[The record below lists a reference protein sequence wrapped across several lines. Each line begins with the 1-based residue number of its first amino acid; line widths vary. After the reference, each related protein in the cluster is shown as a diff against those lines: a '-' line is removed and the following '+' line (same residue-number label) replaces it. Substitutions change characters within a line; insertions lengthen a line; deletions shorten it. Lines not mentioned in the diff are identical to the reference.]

1 LSRNPQPTQPRAGT
15 IVGIIIVLVV
25 ILLTL
30 AILDIEP
37 FSSFRTSMRKWAQ
50 NLPTTIQQAFT
61 PMTSPLLPAAST
73 STPGPADTATQMIG
87 NWSYTLNSVNWSGNA
102 VTVGVTIQNTGDK
115 TYPFG
120 FGYQVSDQSF
130 TSIYKLCA
138 VDSNHLVFWDTS
150 VDASGI
156 GFYNRSFGS
165 GEKQTGTLKFTVN
178 SESQKLYLCI
188 SNGGNPA
195 NKLFY
200 LGSPR

>member
-1 LSRNPQPTQPRAGT
+1 MSKNPEPPPSRAGS
-15 IVGIIIVLVV
+15 VVVIIVILVV

-30 AILDIEP
+30 SIIDVEP
-37 FSSFRTSMRKWAQ
+37 FSSFRTSIRKSVQ
-50 NLPTTIQQAFT
+50 NFPAMIQQAFI
-61 PMTSPLLPAAST
+61 PMALPVSPTVTTGSAVV
-73 STPGPADTATQMIG
+73 DTQTIG
-87 NWSYTLNSVNWSGNA
+87 NWSYTLNSVNWSDNT
-102 VTVGVTIQNTGDK
+102 VTVGITIQNTGDK

-156 GFYNRSFGS
+156 GFYNRSFGPA
-165 GEKQTGTLKFTVN
+165 EKQTGTLKFTVD
-178 SESQKLYLCI
+178 SDSQKVYLCI

-200 LGSPR
+200 LGSHR